1 MMVKDL
7 YNKRIVPGVSV
18 AIIDGEKVT
27 KEYYGQDSWTKKHE
41 EITSNSL
48 YDIASLTKVV
58 ATTTLIGKLLEE
70 KQISSI
76 DDPIHKYLPEFKD
89 VRVTLRHLLTHT
101 SGIQGFIPNRDQL
114 GQQELIDALLQLP
127 VTNDFNKKI
136 KYTDTGLIYCG
147 LIIEKIY
154 RQPVQEVLFNE
165 VIKKLELKNTSF
177 SPNPLKCV
185 PTELINGK
193 LLRGVV
199 HDPKARILGKHCASA
214 GLFSNLTDLVKFSQI
229 MLEQIKIKDPPISN
243 QFIDSLYQNFTNIR
257 PGRSLGWDLK
267 NSLDDNHCIL
277 FHTGFTGTFL
287 LLDKQNKTGMVLL
300 TNRVHPH
307 KNNQLFL
314 YHRENIINSFLNENI
329 QKKI

>member
-1 MMVKDL
+1 MVKGL

-18 AIIDGEKVT
+18 AIIDGEKVS
-27 KEYYGQDSWTKKHE
+27 KNYYGKNSWIGESE

-76 DDPIHKYLPEFKD
+76 DDSVHKYLPEFKD
-89 VRVTLRHLLTHT
+89 ERVTLRHLLTHT
-101 SGIQGFIPNRDQL
+101 SGIQGYIPNRDQL
-114 GQQELIDALLQLP
+114 NQQELIDALLQLP

-154 RQPVQEVLFNE
+154 HQPVQDVLTNE
-165 VIKKLELKNTSF
+165 VIKKLELTNTSF
-177 SPNPLKCV
+177 NPDPVNCV
-185 PTELINGK
+185 PAELINGK
-193 LLRGVV
+193 LLKGIV
-199 HDPKARILGKHCASA
+199 HDPKARTLGKHCASA

-229 MLEQIKIKDPPISN
+229 MLEQIKIENSPISN
-243 QFIDSLYQNFTNIR
+243 QFIDSLYQNFTNIKS
-257 PGRSLGWDLK
+257 GRSLGWDLK
-267 NSLDDNHCIL
+267 KSSNDNHCIL

-314 YHRENIINSFLNENI
+314 YHREKIINSFLEENN
-329 QKKI
+329 